1 MHSFAPMNAS
11 DILTEDPMTVETD
24 TSLLDA
30 VEILQT
36 LDVRHLPV
44 VSPSGELLGMLSDR
58 DIRNSGIPFTEL
70 TEPTEDVPTVA
81 DAMNAD
87 VITVTP
93 GTTVDEI
100 IDLMLENKIGAVPV
114 IEPAAGDLIGIVSY
128 VDVLRALRG
137 TEG

>member
-1 MHSFAPMNAS
+1 MNAS
-11 DILTEDPMTVETD
+11 DILTEDPMTVEVT

-30 VEILQT
+30 LEILQT

-44 VSPSGELLGMLSDR
+44 VSPTGELVGMLSDR

-70 TEPTEDVPTVA
+70 TEATIEEVPTVG

-87 VITVTP
+87 VITATP
-93 GTTVDEI
+93 ATTIDEI
-100 IDLMLENKIGAVPV
+100 IDLMLEHRIGALPV
-114 IEPAAGDLIGIVSY
+114 IEPAAGDLMGIVSY

-137 TEG
+137 IEG

>member
-1 MHSFAPMNAS
+1 MNAS